1 LFNSLNRI
9 YVKDLL
15 AEEQNEVAKL
25 PPLKYRVIRA
35 NQSYRG
41 EIDVAIT
48 FTPKVINIS
57 HLFNFL

>member
-15 AEEQNEVAKL
+15 AENGVAKL
-25 PPLKYRVIRA
+25 PALKYRVIRA
-35 NQSYRG
+35 DQSYRG